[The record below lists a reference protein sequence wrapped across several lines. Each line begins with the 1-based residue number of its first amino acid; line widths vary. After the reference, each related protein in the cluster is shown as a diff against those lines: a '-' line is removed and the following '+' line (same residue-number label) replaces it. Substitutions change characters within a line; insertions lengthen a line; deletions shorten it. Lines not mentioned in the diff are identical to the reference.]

1 MQREMQ
7 QQFGTTPKA
16 YFDTFQNINKAETRE
31 GKVSALKSSGLT
43 DAEKEYIY
51 KREIFTGKTQIEDFD
66 KMRSF
71 GLSFDQAAGAQTA
84 LEGIDKKYDEML
96 DDGLKNKN
104 TMAANEKYDYI
115 NQMSIP
121 AGQKQKMLDNF
132 ANRTIFIPQETSA
145 TMLTEKYQAVS
156 GFMGVNEFE
165 RLKQAVSNTTWT
177 KGVDG
182 AKSRALKATIDSYT
196 QGMPYAEKRVLYET
210 FGVGKTYW

>member
-1 MQREMQ
+1 MGSEMCIRDSAVDTKDPASWVKAAIFGKWSLPEGQAYINKEVNGLSEKRTEMQREMQ

-31 GKVSALKSSGLT
+31 GKVSALRSSGLT

-71 GLSFDQAAGAQTA
+71 GLSFDQAAGAQAA

-96 DDGLKNKN
+96 NDGLKDKN

-115 NQMSIP
+115 NQMPIP
-121 AGQKQKMLDNF
+121 AGQKQKMLENF
-132 ANRTIFIPQETSA
+132 AVATRWIPQDA
-145 TMLTEKYQAVS
+145 TPTPV
-156 GFMGVNEFE
+156 
-165 RLKQAVSNTTWT
+165 
-177 KGVDG
+177 
-182 AKSRALKATIDSYT
+182 SYT
-196 QGMPYAEKRVLYET
+196 HLTLPTIA
-210 FGVGKTYW
+210 